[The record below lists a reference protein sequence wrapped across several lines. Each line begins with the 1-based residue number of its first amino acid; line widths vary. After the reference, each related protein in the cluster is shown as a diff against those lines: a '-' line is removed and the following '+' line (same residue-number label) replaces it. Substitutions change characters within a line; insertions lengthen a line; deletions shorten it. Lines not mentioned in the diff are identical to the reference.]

1 MTCGSFGALGFACP
15 STTEKRFVTSRKTVA
30 EYIGPEPKCDHYAKC
45 MVDYNCPPTP
55 EFEWLR
61 NGEPIPEPTE
71 NEIMALNPIAS
82 PSTKPDCE
90 KYVSR
95 FAAVDSTS
103 GVTDVASLAQFILDN
118 EAGDGEY
125 ENFGAVDLAADTVL
139 SITLMP
145 RPEDGEDMLLVDGF
159 EQGGFMFDAATQGPF
174 SDVSGITLSIP
185 DPCNFLAS
193 ICLER
198 CLTKAEIAAL

>member
-1 MTCGSFGALGFACP
+1 MFSTAHMARSCP
-15 STTEKRFVTSRKTVA
+15 PPKRLVTSRKTVA
-30 EYIGPEPKCDHYAKC
+30 EYIGPLPDCAQYLKC
-45 MVDYNCPPTP
+45 MVDYNCPPLV

-71 NEIMALNPIAS
+71 TEIMSLKPIVS
-82 PSTKPDCE
+82 PSTKPECE

-95 FAAVDSTS
+95 FVSVDSTS

-118 EAGDGEY
+118 EGGDGAY
-125 ENFGAVDLAADTVL
+125 ENFGAVDLAADSVL

-145 RPEDGEDMLLVDGF
+145 RPEDGEDMLMVDGF
-159 EQGGFMFDAATQGPF
+159 EQGGFTFDASTQGPF
-174 SDVSGITLSIP
+174 SDVSGITISIP